1 MSPTLTGNTLKTHTE
16 IDMKLKLSSFK
27 TPQRFELNTA
37 LRVQGVEA
45 ILYEWCL

>member
-1 MSPTLTGNTLKTHTE
+1 MSPTLTALCGNTLKTHAE

-27 TPQRFELNTA
+27 NPQRFELNTA

-45 ILYEWCL
+45 I